1 MLVRSRHT
9 SRIYR
14 GTLSAFP
21 SRLRFSITSDW
32 HVVVWPIGTALASRR
47 VRHFSGLF
55 FFFSLGIIPRLQPHL
70 PLGFVGGGYE
80 QSGWCF
86 VEACAVS
93 CEHLT
98 QNETLVTCMCVSRV
112 PDAPTALVTN
122 RGFASGV
129 VFLCVFFATLRLP
142 FHRSSRMTDCR
153 LDLKKLAIDDRGTIH
168 FDGSFE
174 HGEAVQEWPHAASR
188 ARRRCEEAGGRNGFH
203 QRFRRG
209 QGGGTLQ
216 AFL

>member
-1 MLVRSRHT
+1 MRHASSLEARFAHLSRDTVR
-9 SRIYR
+9 
-14 GTLSAFP
+14 FP
-21 SRLRFSITSDW
+21 IKTQIFHHIRL
-32 HVVVWPIGTALASRR
+32 AR

-98 QNETLVTCMCVSRV
+98 QNETLVTCLCVSRV

-122 RGFASGV
+122 GGFASGV
-129 VFLCVFFATLRLP
+129 VFLCVCFFCDLEASI
-142 FHRSSRMTDCR
+142 SSVIKMTIV
-153 LDLKKLAIDDRGTIH
+153 AWT
-168 FDGSFE
+168 
-174 HGEAVQEWPHAASR
+174 
-188 ARRRCEEAGGRNGFH
+188 
-203 QRFRRG
+203 
-209 QGGGTLQ
+209 
-216 AFL
+216 